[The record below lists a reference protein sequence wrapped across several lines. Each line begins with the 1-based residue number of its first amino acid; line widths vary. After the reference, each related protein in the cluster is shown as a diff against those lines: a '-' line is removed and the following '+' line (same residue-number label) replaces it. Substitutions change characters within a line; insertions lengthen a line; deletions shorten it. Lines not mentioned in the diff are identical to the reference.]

1 MKPRVESRSTEIDN
15 EVCVDWAGG
24 RYDLVIAATQHLR
37 ELRRK
42 ARETTAYI
50 TPIDALLEIQTGK
63 ANLIDCLGKVR

>member
-1 MKPRVESRSTEIDN
+1 MKPRIESRSTEIDT
-15 EVCVDWAGG
+15 ERCVEWATG

-50 TPIDALLEIQTGK
+50 TPIDALLEIQEGK
-63 ANLIDCLGKVR
+63 ANLLDCLGKVR